1 MTMPKDARE
10 RLAAVMNALASQTEI
25 ASDEE
30 LLEEAAADGLDAGA
44 ESNRVRGLLFAGVVR
59 AKKGEVAD
67 ALAGRR
73 KTPRAFASGSRI
85 PRAPTEQR
93 ALLLQTL
100 GRQPHVREA
109 LASQRDFATLSDA
122 DVERVLEQLDS
133 IGLLRDDDS
142 DEKP

>member
-10 RLAAVMNALASQTEI
+10 RLAAVMDALAFEAEKAT
-25 ASDEE
+25 DED

-59 AKKGEVAD
+59 AKKAEVAN
-67 ALAGRR
+67 ALAGRP

-85 PRAPTEQR
+85 PRAPAERR

-100 GRQPHVREA
+100 GRRPHVKDA
-109 LASQRDFATLSDA
+109 LAPQRDFATLSDS
-122 DVERVLEQLDS
+122 DVERVLEELDS
-133 IGLLRDDDS
+133 LGLLRDDDS